1 VNFCSYPLSFEVFDY
16 LNDSN
21 STQKLTPMARAR
33 RLLLESLKVLK
44 LSKFQNSSLAYNAF
58 INRHTLVPDIS

>member
-1 VNFCSYPLSFEVFDY
+1 VNFCSYTLSFEVFDY

-21 STQKLTPMARAR
+21 STQKLTPMARAH

-44 LSKFQNSSLAYNAF
+44 LSKFQNSSLAYNA
-58 INRHTLVPDIS
+58 ISEHTLVPNIS